1 MCFHMEMTGV
11 EMIPGGVDIR
21 IGVVAFLAKAR
32 THMAKLNRFGRLS
45 HQLVQAHT
53 LKKMKY

>member
-1 MCFHMEMTGV
+1 METTGV

-21 IGVVAFLAKAR
+21 IGVVSFLARAR
-32 THMAKLNRFGRLS
+32 THMEKLNRFGRLS

-53 LKKMKY
+53 LKNMKY